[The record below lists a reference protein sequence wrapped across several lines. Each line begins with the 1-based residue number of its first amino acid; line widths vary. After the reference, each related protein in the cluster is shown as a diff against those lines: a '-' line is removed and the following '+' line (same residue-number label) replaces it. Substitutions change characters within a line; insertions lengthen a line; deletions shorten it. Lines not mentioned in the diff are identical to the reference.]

1 MKRSCYCVEPS
12 EAETGKEFTL
22 VGWVDTRRDHGGV
35 IFVDLR
41 DRTGL
46 MQVVFNPEIQREA
59 HERLWRQFA
68 VGLDL

>member
-22 VGWVDTRRDHGGV
+22 VGWVDTGRDRGGG

-46 MQVVFNPEIQREA
+46 MQVVFNPEI
-59 HERLWRQFA
+59 
-68 VGLDL
+68 